1 MKKRFCF
8 RRGRGRGVACN
19 NPKPPEYSNN
29 NDSTIMKS
37 PYFYKLVINRFL
49 VGCVLVSIGILLAES
64 SGGWDITNHLLN
76 KPETFFS
83 PPHII
88 LYSGITVAIIGATIM
103 FLHWRSY
110 STYVVSSRKG
120 ERDLELDLSIKLVIT
135 GVSMLILA
143 GPLDFFW
150 HSAFGLDGL
159 LSPPHLILTIGMFA
173 GSIGALIGIP
183 SYILI
188 NSSTGQEKRQN
199 NNIDNFKNNERIAIS
214 IYTALTIIGI
224 LPIWM
229 SSSGLIYMFSLPFS
243 DTEYYNFNLEAMT
256 AATIATISF
265 PFLISFI
272 LVSLFKLTTEIG
284 NKKRKFGAISVTGS
298 IFIIIAIVT
307 MMIPN
312 KSLIPT
318 IPFYVLNIIPIIIA
332 DIFLSKLPLKRM
344 FIYTSGGILGSS
356 FFMLYYPMITHIYN
370 EVLSNQPV
378 WPSLTAPIYFDM
390 ITQIY
395 PLVVLPAVGV
405 GILGTI
411 VSNRLINRK
420 N

>member
-1 MKKRFCF
+1 MKKRFYF
-8 RRGRGRGVACN
+8 KREVSEN
-19 NPKPPEYSNN
+19 NTKNQQYSN
-29 NDSTIMKS
+29 DTIVES
-37 PYFYKLVINRFL
+37 SYFYKRLINRFL
-49 VGCVLVSIGILLAES
+49 VGCILVSAGILLAES
-64 SGGWDITNHLLN
+64 AGSWDITNHLLN

-83 PPHII
+83 PPHVI
-88 LYSGITVAIIGATIM
+88 LYSGIALSLVGASIM
-103 FLHWRSY
+103 FLYWRSY
-110 STYVVSSRKG
+110 SIYTYAIK
-120 ERDLELDLSIKLVIT
+120 EQKKLTMNLSIKLVIS

-159 LSPPHLILTIGMFA
+159 LSPPHLTLTIGMLA
-173 GSIGALIGIP
+173 GSIGALIGIT
-183 SYILI
+183 SYIVMN
-188 NSSTGQEKRQN
+188 NSIIQEKRQN
-199 NNIDNFKNNERIAIS
+199 NTNSGTFEKNEKTPIS
-214 IYTALTIIGI
+214 IYSTLTIIGI

-243 DTEYYNFNLEAMT
+243 DTEYYNFNLEPT
-256 AATIATISF
+256 IAATIATVSF

-272 LVSLFKLTTEIG
+272 LVSLFKIVEKMN

-298 IFIIIAIVT
+298 IFIIITIVT

-312 KSLIPT
+312 KSLIST
-318 IPFYVLNIIPIIIA
+318 IPLYALNIIPILIA
-332 DIFLSKLPLKRM
+332 DVFLSKLPLKRM
-344 FIYTSGGILGSS
+344 FIYISGGILGSS

-370 EVLSNQPV
+370 EVSSNQPV

-390 ITQIY
+390 ISQIY
-395 PLVVLPAVGV
+395 PLLVVPAVGV

-411 VSNRLINRK
+411 VSSRLINRK

>member
-1 MKKRFCF
+1 MKKRFYF
-8 RRGRGRGVACN
+8 KREVSEN
-19 NPKPPEYSNN
+19 NTKNQQYSN
-29 NDSTIMKS
+29 DTIVES
-37 PYFYKLVINRFL
+37 SYFYKRLINRFL
-49 VGCVLVSIGILLAES
+49 VGCILVSAGILLAES
-64 SGGWDITNHLLN
+64 AGSWDITNHLLN

-83 PPHII
+83 PPHVI
-88 LYSGITVAIIGATIM
+88 LYSGIALSLVGASIM
-103 FLHWRSY
+103 FLYWRSY
-110 STYVVSSRKG
+110 SIYTYAIK
-120 ERDLELDLSIKLVIT
+120 EQKKLTMNLSIKLVIS

-159 LSPPHLILTIGMFA
+159 LSPPHLTLTIGMLA
-173 GSIGALIGIP
+173 GSIGALIGIT
-183 SYILI
+183 SYIVMN
-188 NSSTGQEKRQN
+188 NSIIQEKRQN
-199 NNIDNFKNNERIAIS
+199 NTNSGTFEKNEKTPIS
-214 IYTALTIIGI
+214 IYSTLTIIGI

-243 DTEYYNFNLEAMT
+243 DTEYYNFNLEPT
-256 AATIATISF
+256 IAATIATISF

-272 LVSLFKLTTEIG
+272 LVSLFKIVEKMN

-298 IFIIIAIVT
+298 IFIIITIVT

-312 KSLIPT
+312 KSLIST
-318 IPFYVLNIIPIIIA
+318 IPFYALNIIPILIA
-332 DIFLSKLPLKRM
+332 DVFLSKLPLKRM
-344 FIYTSGGILGSS
+344 FIYISGGILGSS

-370 EVLSNQPV
+370 EVSSNQPV

-390 ITQIY
+390 ISQIY
-395 PLVVLPAVGV
+395 PLLVVPAVGV

-411 VSNRLINRK
+411 VSSRLINRK

>member
-8 RRGRGRGVACN
+8 RRGVSCN
-19 NPKPPEYSNN
+19 NPETQEYSNN
-29 NDSTIMKS
+29 NDSTVMKS
-37 PYFYKLVINRFL
+37 SYSHKRLINRFL
-49 VGCVLVSIGILLAES
+49 VGCILVSIGILLAES
-64 SGGWDITNHLLN
+64 AGSWDITNHLLN

-88 LYSGITVAIIGATIM
+88 LYSGITLALIGATIM

-110 STYVVSSRKG
+110 STYISTQKG
-120 ERDLELDLSIKLVIT
+120 EKNLELDLSIKLVISGT
-135 GVSMLILA
+135 CMLILA

-150 HSAFGLDGL
+150 HLAFGLDGL
-159 LSPPHLILTIGMFA
+159 LSPPHLTLTIGMLA
-173 GSIGALIGIP
+173 GSIGALIGIR
-183 SYILI
+183 SYIVI
-188 NSSTGQEKRQN
+188 NNSNNQEKRLN
-199 NNIDNFKNNERIAIS
+199 NDIDNFKNNERIPIS
-214 IYTALTIIGI
+214 LYTTVIIIGI

-243 DTEYYNFNLEAMT
+243 ETKYYNFNLEPTT
-256 AATIATISF
+256 AAIIASVSL

-272 LVSLFKLTTEIG
+272 LVSLFKLMIEIG
-284 NKKRKFGAISVTGS
+284 NKNGTFGAISVIGS
-298 IFIIIAIVT
+298 IFIIITIVT

-312 KSLIPT
+312 KSLIST

-332 DIFLSKLPLKRM
+332 DIFLSKLPLKRL

-356 FFMLYYPMITHIYN
+356 FFMLYYPMITYIYN

-378 WPSLTAPIYFDM
+378 WPSLTAPIYLEM

-395 PLVVLPAVGV
+395 PLLVLPAVGM

-411 VSNRLINRK
+411 VSSRLINRK

>member
-1 MKKRFCF
+1 
-8 RRGRGRGVACN
+8 
-19 NPKPPEYSNN
+19 
-29 NDSTIMKS
+29 
-37 PYFYKLVINRFL
+37 
-49 VGCVLVSIGILLAES
+49 
-64 SGGWDITNHLLN
+64 
-76 KPETFFS
+76 
-83 PPHII
+83 
-88 LYSGITVAIIGATIM
+88 M

-188 NSSTGQEKRQN
+188 NSSSTGQEKRQN

-214 IYTALTIIGI
+214 IYTTVTIIGI

-243 DTEYYNFNLEAMT
+243 DTEYYNFNLEPMT

-307 MMIPN
+307 MMMPN

-378 WPSLTAPIYFDM
+378 WPSLTAPIYFEM

-395 PLVVLPAVGV
+395 PLVVLPAVGG

>member
-1 MKKRFCF
+1 
-8 RRGRGRGVACN
+8 
-19 NPKPPEYSNN
+19 
-29 NDSTIMKS
+29 
-37 PYFYKLVINRFL
+37 
-49 VGCVLVSIGILLAES
+49 
-64 SGGWDITNHLLN
+64 
-76 KPETFFS
+76 
-83 PPHII
+83 
-88 LYSGITVAIIGATIM
+88 
-103 FLHWRSY
+103 
-110 STYVVSSRKG
+110 
-120 ERDLELDLSIKLVIT
+120 
-135 GVSMLILA
+135 MLILA

-188 NSSTGQEKRQN
+188 NSSSTGQEKRQN

-214 IYTALTIIGI
+214 IYTTLTIIGI

-243 DTEYYNFNLEAMT
+243 DTEYYNFNLEPMT

-307 MMIPN
+307 MIIPN

>member
-1 MKKRFCF
+1 MKKRFYF
-8 RRGRGRGVACN
+8 RREVSEN
-19 NPKPPEYSNN
+19 NTKNQQYSN
-29 NDSTIMKS
+29 DTIVES
-37 PYFYKLVINRFL
+37 SYFYKRLINRFL
-49 VGCVLVSIGILLAES
+49 VGCILVSAGILLAES
-64 SGGWDITNHLLN
+64 AGSWDITNHLLN

-83 PPHII
+83 PPHVI
-88 LYSGITVAIIGATIM
+88 LYSGIALSLVGASIM
-103 FLHWRSY
+103 FLYWRSY
-110 STYVVSSRKG
+110 SNYTYAIK
-120 ERDLELDLSIKLVIT
+120 EQKKLTMNLSIKLVIS

-159 LSPPHLILTIGMFA
+159 LSPPHLTLTIGMLA
-173 GSIGALIGIP
+173 GSIGALIGIT
-183 SYILI
+183 SYIVMN
-188 NSSTGQEKRQN
+188 NSIIQEKRQN
-199 NNIDNFKNNERIAIS
+199 NTNSGTFEKNEKTPIS
-214 IYTALTIIGI
+214 IYSTLTIIGI

-243 DTEYYNFNLEAMT
+243 DTEYYNFNLEPMT
-256 AATIATISF
+256 AATIATVSF

-272 LVSLFKLTTEIG
+272 LVLLFKLTTEIG

-312 KSLIPT
+312 KSLVPT

-411 VSNRLINRK
+411 VSTRLVNRK

>member
-1 MKKRFCF
+1 
-8 RRGRGRGVACN
+8 
-19 NPKPPEYSNN
+19 
-29 NDSTIMKS
+29 
-37 PYFYKLVINRFL
+37 L
-49 VGCVLVSIGILLAES
+49 VGCILVSIGILLAES
-64 SGGWDITNHLLN
+64 AGSWDITNHLLN

-88 LYSGITVAIIGATIM
+88 LYSGITLALIGATIM

-110 STYVVSSRKG
+110 STYISTQKG
-120 ERDLELDLSIKLVIT
+120 EKNLELDLSIKLVISGT
-135 GVSMLILA
+135 CMLILA

-150 HSAFGLDGL
+150 HLAFGLDGL
-159 LSPPHLILTIGMFA
+159 LSPPHLTLTIGMLA
-173 GSIGALIGIP
+173 GSIGALIGIR
-183 SYILI
+183 SYIVI
-188 NSSTGQEKRQN
+188 NNSNNQEKRLN
-199 NNIDNFKNNERIAIS
+199 NDIDNFKNNERIPIS
-214 IYTALTIIGI
+214 LYTTVIIIGI

-243 DTEYYNFNLEAMT
+243 ETKYYNFNLEPTT
-256 AATIATISF
+256 AAIIASVSL

-272 LVSLFKLTTEIG
+272 LVSLFKLMIEVG
-284 NKKRKFGAISVTGS
+284 NKNGTFGAISVIGS
-298 IFIIIAIVT
+298 IFIIITIVT

-312 KSLIPT
+312 KSLIST

-332 DIFLSKLPLKRM
+332 DIFLSKLPLKRV

-356 FFMLYYPMITHIYN
+356 FFMLYYPMITYIYN

-378 WPSLTAPIYFDM
+378 WPSLTAPIYLEM

-395 PLVVLPAVGV
+395 PLLVLPAVGM

-411 VSNRLINRK
+411 VSSRLINRK

>member
-1 MKKRFCF
+1 MKKRFGF
-8 RRGRGRGVACN
+8 RRGQKVSCN
-19 NPKPPEYSNN
+19 NHESPEFSSN
-29 NDSTIMKS
+29 NDSNIMKS
-37 PYFYKLVINRFL
+37 SYLYKLVINRFL
-49 VGCVLVSIGILLAES
+49 LGCVLISIGILLAES
-64 SGGWDITNHLLN
+64 GGSWDITNHLLN

-83 PPHII
+83 LPHII
-88 LYSGITVAIIGATIM
+88 LYSGIILAIIGATIM
-103 FLHWRSY
+103 LLHWRSY
-110 STYVVSSRKG
+110 STYVSSQRG
-120 ERDLELDLSIKLVIT
+120 EKNLELDLSIKLVIT
-135 GVSMLILA
+135 GVTMLILA

-173 GSIGALIGIP
+173 ASIGGLIGLRTFIF
-183 SYILI
+183 I
-188 NSSTGQEKRQN
+188 NNSISQDKRQN
-199 NNIDNFKNNERIAIS
+199 KDIDNLKNNERTAIS
-214 IYTALTIIGI
+214 LYTALTIIGI

-229 SSSGLIYMFSLPFS
+229 SLSGLIYMFSLPFS
-243 DTEYYNFNLEAMT
+243 DTEYYNFNLEPTT
-256 AATIATISF
+256 AATIATVSF

-272 LVSLFKLTTEIG
+272 LVSLFKLTNEIG
-284 NKKRKFGAISVTGS
+284 NKKRNFGAISITGS

-332 DIFLSKLPLKRM
+332 DIFLSRLPLKRM

-370 EVLSNQPV
+370 EVLSNQSV
-378 WPSLTAPIYFDM
+378 WPSLTAQIYFDM

-411 VSNRLINRK
+411 ISNRLITRK

>member
-8 RRGRGRGVACN
+8 RRGRGVAYN
-19 NPKPPEYSNN
+19 TPKPPECSNN

-49 VGCVLVSIGILLAES
+49 VGCVLVSIGILRAES

-120 ERDLELDLSIKLVIT
+120 ERNLELDLSIKFVIT

-159 LSPPHLILTIGMFA
+159 LSPPHLTLTIGMLA
-173 GSIGALIGIP
+173 GSIGALIGIT
-183 SYILI
+183 SFIVMNNSI
-188 NSSTGQEKRQN
+188 NQEKKQN
-199 NNIDNFKNNERIAIS
+199 NNSGTFKKNEKTPIS
-214 IYTALTIIGI
+214 IYSTLTIIGI

-243 DTEYYNFNLEAMT
+243 DTEYYNFNLEPT
-256 AATIATISF
+256 IAATIATISF

-272 LVSLFKLTTEIG
+272 LVSLFKLTEKMS

-298 IFIIIAIVT
+298 IFIIITIVT

-312 KSLIPT
+312 KSLIST
-318 IPFYVLNIIPIIIA
+318 IPFYALNIIPILIA
-332 DIFLSKLPLKRM
+332 DIFLSKLPLKRI
-344 FIYTSGGILGSS
+344 FIYTAGGILGSS
-356 FFMLYYPMITHIYN
+356 FFMLYYPIITHIYN
-370 EVLSNQPV
+370 EVFCNQPV

-390 ITQIY
+390 ISQIY
-395 PLVVLPAVGV
+395 PLLVVPAVGV
-405 GILGTI
+405 GILGAI
-411 VSNRLINRK
+411 VSSRLINRK

>member
-1 MKKRFCF
+1 MKKRFYF
-8 RRGRGRGVACN
+8 RREVSQN
-19 NPKPPEYSNN
+19 NTKNQQYSN
-29 NDSTIMKS
+29 DTIVES
-37 PYFYKLVINRFL
+37 SYFYKRLINRFL
-49 VGCVLVSIGILLAES
+49 VGCILVSAGILVAES
-64 SGGWDITNHLLN
+64 GGSWDITNHLLN

-83 PPHII
+83 PPHVI
-88 LYSGITVAIIGATIM
+88 LYSGIALSIVGASIM
-103 FLHWRSY
+103 FLYWRSY
-110 STYVVSSRKG
+110 SIYTYAIK
-120 ERDLELDLSIKLVIT
+120 EQKKLTMNLSIKLVIS

-159 LSPPHLILTIGMFA
+159 LSPPHLTLTIGMLA
-173 GSIGALIGIP
+173 GSIGALIGIT
-183 SYILI
+183 SYIVMN
-188 NSSTGQEKRQN
+188 NSIIQEKRQN
-199 NNIDNFKNNERIAIS
+199 NTNSGTFEKNEKTPIS
-214 IYTALTIIGI
+214 IYSTLIIIIGI

-243 DTEYYNFNLEAMT
+243 DTEYYNFNLEPT
-256 AATIATISF
+256 IAATIATVSF

-272 LVSLFKLTTEIG
+272 LVSLFKIVEKMS

-298 IFIIIAIVT
+298 IFIIITIVT

-312 KSLIPT
+312 KSLIST
-318 IPFYVLNIIPIIIA
+318 IPFYALNIIPILIA
-332 DIFLSKLPLKRM
+332 DVFLSKLPLKRM
-344 FIYTSGGILGSS
+344 FIYISGGILGSS

-370 EVLSNQPV
+370 EVFSNQPV

-390 ITQIY
+390 ISQIY
-395 PLVVLPAVGV
+395 PLLVVPAVGV

-411 VSNRLINRK
+411 VSSRLINRK

>member
-1 MKKRFCF
+1 MKKRFGF
-8 RRGRGRGVACN
+8 RRGQKVSCN
-19 NPKPPEYSNN
+19 NHKSSEFSSN
-29 NDSTIMKS
+29 NDSNIMKS
-37 PYFYKLVINRFL
+37 SYLYKLVLNRFL
-49 VGCVLVSIGILLAES
+49 LGCVLISIGILLAES
-64 SGGWDITNHLLN
+64 GGSWDITNHLLN

-83 PPHII
+83 LPHIT
-88 LYSGITVAIIGATIM
+88 LYSGIILAIIGATIM
-103 FLHWRSY
+103 LLHWRSY
-110 STYVVSSRKG
+110 STYVSSQRG
-120 ERDLELDLSIKLVIT
+120 EKNLELDLSIKLVIT
-135 GVSMLILA
+135 GVTMLILA

-159 LSPPHLILTIGMFA
+159 LSPPHLTLTIGMLA
-173 GSIGALIGIP
+173 GSIGALIGIT
-183 SYILI
+183 SYIVMN
-188 NSSTGQEKRQN
+188 NSISQEKRQN
-199 NNIDNFKNNERIAIS
+199 NNQGTFKKNEKISIS
-214 IYTALTIIGI
+214 IYSTLTIIIGL

-243 DTEYYNFNLEAMT
+243 DTEYYNFNLEPT
-256 AATIATISF
+256 IAATIATISF

-272 LVSLFKLTTEIG
+272 LVSLFKLIEKMS

-298 IFIIIAIVT
+298 IFIIITIVT
-307 MMIPN
+307 MIIPN
-312 KSLIPT
+312 KSLVST
-318 IPFYVLNIIPIIIA
+318 IPFYVLNIIPILMA
-332 DIFLSKLPLKRM
+332 DIFLSKLPLKRI

-370 EVLSNQPV
+370 EVFSNQPV

-390 ITQIY
+390 ISQIY
-395 PLVVLPAVGV
+395 PILVVPAIGV

>member
-1 MKKRFCF
+1 MKKRFYF
-8 RRGRGRGVACN
+8 RREVSEN
-19 NPKPPEYSNN
+19 NTKNQQYSN
-29 NDSTIMKS
+29 DTIVES
-37 PYFYKLVINRFL
+37 SYFYKRLINRFL
-49 VGCVLVSIGILLAES
+49 VGCILVSAGILLAES
-64 SGGWDITNHLLN
+64 AGSWDITNHLLN

-83 PPHII
+83 PPHVI
-88 LYSGITVAIIGATIM
+88 LYSGIALSLVGASIM
-103 FLHWRSY
+103 FLYWRSY
-110 STYVVSSRKG
+110 SNYTYAIK
-120 ERDLELDLSIKLVIT
+120 EQKKLTMNLSIKLVIS

-159 LSPPHLILTIGMFA
+159 LSPPHLTLTIGMLA
-173 GSIGALIGIP
+173 GSIGALIGIT
-183 SYILI
+183 SYIVMN
-188 NSSTGQEKRQN
+188 NSIIQEKRQN
-199 NNIDNFKNNERIAIS
+199 NTNSGTFEKNEKTPIS
-214 IYTALTIIGI
+214 IYSTLTIIGI

-243 DTEYYNFNLEAMT
+243 DTEYYNFNLEPT
-256 AATIATISF
+256 IAATIATVSF

-272 LVSLFKLTTEIG
+272 LVSLFKIVEKMS

-298 IFIIIAIVT
+298 IFIIITIVT

-312 KSLIPT
+312 KSLIST
-318 IPFYVLNIIPIIIA
+318 IPFYALNIIPILIA
-332 DIFLSKLPLKRM
+332 DVFLSKLPLKRM
-344 FIYTSGGILGSS
+344 FIYISGGILGSS

-370 EVLSNQPV
+370 EVSSNQPV

-390 ITQIY
+390 ISQIY
-395 PLVVLPAVGV
+395 PLLVVPAVGV

-411 VSNRLINRK
+411 VSSRLINRK

>member
-8 RRGRGRGVACN
+8 RRGVSDN
-19 NPKPPEYSNN
+19 NTKNQKYSNN
-29 NDSTIMKS
+29 NDRTIVES
-37 PYFYKLVINRFL
+37 SYFHKRLINRFL
-49 VGCVLVSIGILLAES
+49 VGCILVSTGILLAES
-64 SGGWDITNHLLN
+64 GGSWDITNHLLN

-83 PPHII
+83 PPHAI
-88 LYSGITVAIIGATIM
+88 LYNGIALALVGATIM

-110 STYVVSSRKG
+110 SIYISTIKG
-120 ERDLELDLSIKLVIT
+120 EKNLELDLSIKLVIS
-135 GVSMLILA
+135 GISMLILA
-143 GPLDFFW
+143 GPLDFSW

-159 LSPPHLILTIGMFA
+159 LSPPHLTLTIGMLA
-173 GSIGALIGIP
+173 SSIGSLIGIT
-183 SYILI
+183 SYIVI
-188 NSSTGQEKRQN
+188 NNSISQEKRQN
-199 NNIDNFKNNERIAIS
+199 NNIDTFKKNEKIPIP
-214 IYTALTIIGI
+214 IYTTLTIIGI

-243 DTEYYNFNLEAMT
+243 DTEYYNFNLEPTT
-256 AATIATISF
+256 AATISTVSF

-272 LVSLFKLTTEIG
+272 LVSLFKLEEMG

-298 IFIIIAIVT
+298 IFIIITIVT

-312 KSLIPT
+312 KSLIST

-332 DIFLSKLPLKRM
+332 DIFLSKLPLKRV
-344 FIYTSGGILGSS
+344 FVYTSGGILGSS

-370 EVLSNQPV
+370 EVFSNQPV
-378 WPSLTAPIYFDM
+378 WPSLTAPIYFGM
-390 ITQIY
+390 IIQIY
-395 PLVVLPAVGV
+395 PLLAVPAIGV

-411 VSNRLINRK
+411 FSSRLINRK

>member
-8 RRGRGRGVACN
+8 RRGVSDN
-19 NPKPPEYSNN
+19 NTKNQKYSNN
-29 NDSTIMKS
+29 NDRTIVES
-37 PYFYKLVINRFL
+37 SYFHKRLINRFL
-49 VGCVLVSIGILLAES
+49 VGCILVSTGILLAES
-64 SGGWDITNHLLN
+64 GGSWDITNHLLN

-83 PPHII
+83 PPHAI
-88 LYSGITVAIIGATIM
+88 LYSGIALALVGATIM

-110 STYVVSSRKG
+110 SIYISTIKG
-120 ERDLELDLSIKLVIT
+120 EKNLELDLSIKLVIS
-135 GVSMLILA
+135 GISMLILA
-143 GPLDFFW
+143 GPLDFSW

-159 LSPPHLILTIGMFA
+159 LSPPHLTLTIGMLA
-173 GSIGALIGIP
+173 GSIGSLIGIT
-183 SYILI
+183 SYIVI
-188 NSSTGQEKRQN
+188 NNSISQEKRQN
-199 NNIDNFKNNERIAIS
+199 NNIDTFKKNEKIPFP
-214 IYTALTIIGI
+214 IYTTLTIIGI

-243 DTEYYNFNLEAMT
+243 DTEYYNFNLEPTT
-256 AATIATISF
+256 AATIATVSF

-272 LVSLFKLTTEIG
+272 LVSLFKLEEMG

-298 IFIIIAIVT
+298 IFIIITIVT

-312 KSLIPT
+312 KSLIST

-332 DIFLSKLPLKRM
+332 DIFLSKLPLKSV
-344 FIYTSGGILGSS
+344 FVYTSGGILGSS

-370 EVLSNQPV
+370 EVFSNQPV
-378 WPSLTAPIYFDM
+378 WPSLTAPIYFGM
-390 ITQIY
+390 IIQIY
-395 PLVVLPAVGV
+395 PLLAVPAIGV

-411 VSNRLINRK
+411 FSSRLINRK

>member
-1 MKKRFCF
+1 MKKRFGF
-8 RRGRGRGVACN
+8 RRGQKVSCN
-19 NPKPPEYSNN
+19 NHKSSEFSSN
-29 NDSTIMKS
+29 NDSNIMKS
-37 PYFYKLVINRFL
+37 SYLYKLVLNRFL
-49 VGCVLVSIGILLAES
+49 LGCVLISIGILLAES
-64 SGGWDITNHLLN
+64 GGSWDITNHLLN

-83 PPHII
+83 LPHII
-88 LYSGITVAIIGATIM
+88 LYSGIILAIIGATIM
-103 FLHWRSY
+103 LLHWRSY
-110 STYVVSSRKG
+110 STYVSSQRG
-120 ERDLELDLSIKLVIT
+120 EKNLELDLSIKLVIT
-135 GVSMLILA
+135 GVTMLILA

-173 GSIGALIGIP
+173 TSMGGLIGLRTFIF
-183 SYILI
+183 I
-188 NSSTGQEKRQN
+188 NNSISQDKRQN
-199 NNIDNFKNNERIAIS
+199 NDIDNLKNNEKNSIS
-214 IYTALTIIGI
+214 LYTTLTIIGI

-229 SSSGLIYMFSLPFS
+229 SLSGLIYMFSLPFS
-243 DTEYYNFNLEAMT
+243 DTEYYNFNLEPTT
-256 AATIATISF
+256 AATIATVSF

-272 LVSLFKLTTEIG
+272 LVSLFKLTNEIG
-284 NKKRKFGAISVTGS
+284 NKKRNFGAVSITGS
-298 IFIIIAIVT
+298 IFIVIAIVT

-332 DIFLSKLPLKRM
+332 DIFLSRLPLKRI

-370 EVLSNQPV
+370 EVLSNQSV
-378 WPSLTAPIYFDM
+378 WPSLTAQIYFDM

-411 VSNRLINRK
+411 ISNRLINRK

>member
-8 RRGRGRGVACN
+8 RRGVSDN
-19 NPKPPEYSNN
+19 NTKNQKYSNN
-29 NDSTIMKS
+29 NDRTIVES
-37 PYFYKLVINRFL
+37 SYFHKRLINRFL
-49 VGCVLVSIGILLAES
+49 VGCILVSTGILLAES
-64 SGGWDITNHLLN
+64 GGSWDITNHLLN

-83 PPHII
+83 PPHAI
-88 LYSGITVAIIGATIM
+88 LYSGIALALAGATIM

-110 STYVVSSRKG
+110 SIYISTIKG
-120 ERDLELDLSIKLVIT
+120 EKNLELDLSIKLVIS
-135 GVSMLILA
+135 GISMLILA
-143 GPLDFFW
+143 GPLDFSW

-159 LSPPHLILTIGMFA
+159 LSPPHLTLTIGMLA
-173 GSIGALIGIP
+173 GSIGSLIGIT
-183 SYILI
+183 SYIVI
-188 NSSTGQEKRQN
+188 NNSISQEKRQN
-199 NNIDNFKNNERIAIS
+199 NNIDTFKKNEKIPIP
-214 IYTALTIIGI
+214 IYTTLTIIGI

-243 DTEYYNFNLEAMT
+243 DTEYYNFNLEPTT
-256 AATIATISF
+256 AATIATVSF

-272 LVSLFKLTTEIG
+272 LVSLFKLEELG

-298 IFIIIAIVT
+298 IFIIITIVT

-312 KSLIPT
+312 KSLIST

-332 DIFLSKLPLKRM
+332 DIFLSKLPLKSV
-344 FIYTSGGILGSS
+344 FVYTSGGILGSS

-370 EVLSNQPV
+370 EVFSNQPV
-378 WPSLTAPIYFDM
+378 WPSLTAPIYFGM
-390 ITQIY
+390 IIQIY
-395 PLVVLPAVGV
+395 PLLAVPAIGV

-411 VSNRLINRK
+411 FSSRLINRK

>member
-1 MKKRFCF
+1 MKKRFGF
-8 RRGRGRGVACN
+8 RRGQKVSCN
-19 NPKPPEYSNN
+19 NHKSSEFSSN
-29 NDSTIMKS
+29 NDSNIMKS
-37 PYFYKLVINRFL
+37 SYLYKLVLNRFL
-49 VGCVLVSIGILLAES
+49 LGCVLISIGILLAES
-64 SGGWDITNHLLN
+64 GGSWDITNHLLN

-83 PPHII
+83 LPHIL
-88 LYSGITVAIIGATIM
+88 LYSGIILAIIGATIM
-103 FLHWRSY
+103 LLHWRSY
-110 STYVVSSRKG
+110 STYISSQRG
-120 ERDLELDLSIKLVIT
+120 EKNLELDLSIKLVIT
-135 GVSMLILA
+135 GVTMLILA

-173 GSIGALIGIP
+173 ASIGGLIGLRTFIF
-183 SYILI
+183 I
-188 NSSTGQEKRQN
+188 NNSISQDKRQN
-199 NNIDNFKNNERIAIS
+199 NDIDNLKNNEKNSIS
-214 IYTALTIIGI
+214 LYTTLTIIGI

-229 SSSGLIYMFSLPFS
+229 SLSGLIYMFSLPFS
-243 DTEYYNFNLEAMT
+243 DTEYYNFNLEPTT
-256 AATIATISF
+256 AATIATVSF

-272 LVSLFKLTTEIG
+272 LVSLFKLTNEIG
-284 NKKRKFGAISVTGS
+284 NKKRNFGAISITGS

-318 IPFYVLNIIPIIIA
+318 IPFYVLNLIPIIIA
-332 DIFLSKLPLKRM
+332 DIFLSRLPLKKM

-370 EVLSNQPV
+370 EVLSNQSV
-378 WPSLTAPIYFDM
+378 WPSLTAQIYFDM

-411 VSNRLINRK
+411 ISNRLINRK

>member
-8 RRGRGRGVACN
+8 RRGRGVAYN
-19 NPKPPEYSNN
+19 NPKPPECSNN

-49 VGCVLVSIGILLAES
+49 VGCVL
-64 SGGWDITNHLLN
+64 
-76 KPETFFS
+76 
-83 PPHII
+83 
-88 LYSGITVAIIGATIM
+88 AIIGATIM

-120 ERDLELDLSIKLVIT
+120 ERNLELDLSIKFVIT

-173 GSIGALIGIP
+173 GSIGALIGIT

-188 NSSTGQEKRQN
+188 NSSTSQEKRQNNNN

-214 IYTALTIIGI
+214 IYTTLTIIGI

-243 DTEYYNFNLEAMT
+243 DTEYYNFNLEPMT
-256 AATIATISF
+256 AATIATVSF

-272 LVSLFKLTTEIG
+272 LVLLFKLTTEIG

-312 KSLIPT
+312 KSLVPT

-411 VSNRLINRK
+411 VSTRLVNRK